1 MLFNSLAF
9 LIFFA
14 VVLALHYRPL
24 AWRIKKVN
32 LLVGSYIFYAAWNP
46 PFVIL
51 LWISTIVDGFAA
63 GTMSREER
71 PGRRK
76 VLLGLSLLANLGM
89 LSYFKYGNL
98 LAELFTNLINPL
110 GFEYTAPEL
119 SIILPVGISFYTFQT
134 LSYTIDV
141 YLKRSEPETSF
152 LDFALFVTFFPQLVA
167 GPIVR
172 PYQLIP
178 QFKEP
183 RTATEKQFAWG
194 LFLFTWGLFQ
204 KSVIAD
210 GLLSVVV
217 GDTFNAMHNIAAFD
231 AWLGVLAFS
240 GQIFFDF
247 AGYSLCA
254 IGIAMCLGFSIP
266 NNFKSPY
273 AAIGFSNFWQRWHIS
288 LSGWLRDYLYIPLGG
303 NRNGPRRTYV
313 NLMLTML
320 LGGLWHGAD
329 WRFLVWG
336 GVHGLYLVIERLL
349 KNTLDTEKL
358 LAKPPIAILSA
369 LATFICVSLTWV
381 FFAAPNW
388 EKCGQMF
395 QSLLGIPHPDHGAL
409 MVLSSFHIC
418 MTILITAAMLI
429 CHWKVRDL
437 EIEEVANKTPA
448 WLLTIFWT
456 AILFITIMSGG
467 SASAFIYFQF

>member
-14 VVLALHYRPL
+14 VVIALHYLPL

-32 LLVGSYIFYAAWNP
+32 LLLGSYIFYAAWNP

-51 LWISTIVDGFAA
+51 LWISTIVDWFAA
-63 GTMSREER
+63 GAMSREKR

-89 LSYFKYGNL
+89 LSYFKYGKL

-110 GFEYTAPEL
+110 GFEYTTPEL
-119 SIILPVGISFYTFQT
+119 DIILPVGISFYTFQT

-178 QFKEP
+178 QFKDP
-183 RTATEKQFAWG
+183 RTATEKQFVWG

-210 GLLSVVV
+210 EILSIVV
-217 GDTFNAMHNIAAFD
+217 GDTFNAMYNITAFD

-349 KNTLDTEKL
+349 KKTLDTETL
-358 LAKPPIAILSA
+358 LAKPPIAIFSG
-369 LATFICVSLTWV
+369 LATFVCVSLTWV
-381 FFAAPNW
+381 FFAASDW

-395 QSLLGIPHPDHGAL
+395 QSLLGIPHPEHGAL
-409 MVLSSFHIC
+409 MVLSSFHIA
-418 MTILITAAMLI
+418 MTISITILMLI
-429 CHWKVRDL
+429 CHWKTRDL
-437 EIEEVANKTPA
+437 EIEEVANRTPT
-448 WLLTIFWT
+448 WLLTVFW
-456 AILFITIMSGG
+456 AALLCITIMTGG